1 MTLRRNWK
9 PLCMRDAG
17 VHASGLTRLYKLNE
31 VMATPSYIITYIHGV
46 HYLEINV
53 KLDTFQGTSPRL
65 NQEDVR
71 AGGLGFRQPPR
82 HPRAVRHVHCRVPSR
97 AGQETQL
104 LRGLPQ
110 ETEGHWS
117 SDHER

>member
-1 MTLRRNWK
+1 MHE
-9 PLCMRDAG
+9 G
-17 VHASGLTRLYKLNE
+17 G
-31 VMATPSYIITYIHGV
+31 
-46 HYLEINV
+46 HYLEVNV
-53 KLDTFQGTSPRL
+53 FCSSPLPPFTFGTK
-65 NQEDVR
+65 QEDVR

-82 HPRAVRHVHCRVPSR
+82 HPGAVGHVHCRVPSR
-97 AGQETQL
+97 AGQEMQL